1 MYSRIAQYVVC
12 PYYRSDSKEKI
23 FCEGV
28 QDNTSIHLVFPDSK
42 DKKPYMHKYC
52 CSMDN
57 YDNCRIADMLNLKHM
72 KDD

>member
-1 MYSRIAQYVVC
+1 MNGIAKYVVC
-12 PYYRSDSKEKI
+12 PYYHSDQQGKI
-23 FCEGV
+23 CCEGV
-28 QDNTSIHLVFPDSK
+28 QDNTYNHLVFQNCL
-42 DKKPYMHKYC
+42 DKYPYMHKYC